1 MFVKTP
7 TLGLQFS
14 GGTRSYFSLVSHGL
28 LLATSYP
35 SGHASAKSFL
45 ITQDNGE
52 YGDIDSSK
60 TLKYISEEIGKIR
73 ELLDSAEFSLES
85 RIFRAT
91 IAKIITDIQDSITIC
106 SNSITSD
113 YDWNHASCQTDE
125 VLLRQLKAVILQN
138 LTDAELDVDRLS
150 DLLNMSRRNLFRR
163 IKSTTGLSPGE
174 LINEIR
180 LRTAREMLQCSDL
193 KMYEIADRV
202 GFRSR
207 IVFTRNFARLFGV
220 SPTEFLKKHN
230 RKHDKLD

>member
-1 MFVKTP
+1 
-7 TLGLQFS
+7 
-14 GGTRSYFSLVSHGL
+14 
-28 LLATSYP
+28 
-35 SGHASAKSFL
+35 
-45 ITQDNGE
+45 
-52 YGDIDSSK
+52 
-60 TLKYISEEIGKIR
+60 
-73 ELLDSAEFSLES
+73 
-85 RIFRAT
+85 
-91 IAKIITDIQDSITIC
+91 
-106 SNSITSD
+106 
-113 YDWNHASCQTDE
+113 

-220 SPTEFLKKHN
+220 SPTEFLKEHN